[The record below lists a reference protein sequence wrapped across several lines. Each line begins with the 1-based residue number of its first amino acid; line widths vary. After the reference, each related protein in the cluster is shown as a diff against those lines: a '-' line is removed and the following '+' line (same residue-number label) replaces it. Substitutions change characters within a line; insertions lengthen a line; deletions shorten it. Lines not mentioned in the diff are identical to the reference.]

1 MQVKADSEGAGAR
14 SYNYR
19 VVMYAG
25 GAELD
30 MRGRCSAG
38 QKVQSESVAQNSI
51 GGTDMPERPA
61 GTGGEFVRQLR
72 RPAPC
77 QTSHMLMQT

>member
-19 VVMYAG
+19 VVMLSG

-38 QKVQSESVAQNSI
+38 QKVPRCCPHPPLASLPQICGWSDPDVALDTCERTPALTI
-51 GGTDMPERPA
+51 IVFGGGCAT
-61 GTGGEFVRQLR
+61 
-72 RPAPC
+72 
-77 QTSHMLMQT
+77 

>member
-1 MQVKADSEGAGAR
+1 MSRVGLSLWAPPMRPLYMWRQIKADSEGAGAR

-19 VVMYAG
+19 VVMYSG

-38 QKVQSESVAQNSI
+38 QKARCRGTHPLCPMQS
-51 GGTDMPERPA
+51 
-61 GTGGEFVRQLR
+61 
-72 RPAPC
+72 
-77 QTSHMLMQT
+77 